1 MVEKPQALNEL
12 CKPFNLN
19 DELTFMIARGGGS
32 AMHDLNAFGG
42 RVLEKYGI
50 DFRFSEDFKY
60 SEEGIHALYEMSK
73 KFNKNYKGV
82 AKSCWAL
89 AHFFLRLADMT
100 DLIEKA
106 AE

>member
-1 MVEKPQALNEL
+1 MKADHKLTLVEKAQALTEL

-32 AMHDLNAFGG
+32 GMHDLNAFGG

-60 SEEGIHALYEMSK
+60 SEEAIHALYEMSK
-73 KFNKNYKGV
+73 KLNKMTPGELIPPSV
-82 AKSCWAL
+82 QKSPS
-89 AHFFLRLADMT
+89 
-100 DLIEKA
+100 
-106 AE
+106 